1 MKKTQLVIE
10 KNLDRK
16 IIILLGIFIIFLA
29 RNVSANNPII
39 INEIMYDLEGA
50 DPGYEWIEIK
60 NISSEPV
67 DLTNWKFNDGSSSNH
82 ILNSPPKNGG
92 QGSLII
98 PSGGFAIFADKADLF
113 LSTHPNFSG
122 IVIDTTMSLTNTEG
136 TLKLIDNNGNVVE
149 EVYYNKAMGG
159 NGNGFSLERVSE
171 NSSKFCESKNEGG
184 SPGQENNFDCNKI
197 LSSSFP
203 TPIKTIA
210 PTFSPLPDDN
220 SVSSEN
226 NLLANLENSNLTPKP
241 TPIKVNLIINEFL
254 PNPTGPD
261 NEGEW
266 IELYNNS
273 DADVDLTNW
282 RLEDASG
289 QKYVFKNE
297 VIKKKDFL
305 VLSYNKTKISLNNN
319 GETLTLYSPQN
330 EIAFKITYSG
340 NAKEGYSFARF
351 AANDWRWT
359 KILTPGAP
367 NQFSSDNDTKNSSK
381 INVDSQIENGQN
393 NGENANV
400 QKQESTSVSLASS
413 TSDNLLTPQTN
424 KIIIIA
430 IGIGVIL
437 SIASAIFIKKVL
449 P

>member
-1 MKKTQLVIE
+1 MKKTQLFIE
-10 KNLDRK
+10 NNLDKK
-16 IIILLGIFIIFLA
+16 ILILMGIFFILWAKNIFA
-29 RNVSANNPII
+29 AGPII
-39 INEIMYDLEGA
+39 INEIMYDLKGA
-50 DPGYEWIEIK
+50 DTGYEWIEIK
-60 NISSEPV
+60 NISNEAV
-67 DLTNWKFNDGSSSNH
+67 DLTNWKFNDGSSTNH
-82 ILNSPPKNGG
+82 ILNPPPKNGG

-98 PSGGFAIFADKADLF
+98 PPQGFAILAARADLF
-113 LSTHPNFSG
+113 LSSHSNFSG
-122 IVIDTTMSLTNTEG
+122 TVIDTTMSLNNTEG

-184 SPGQENNFDCNKI
+184 SPGQENSFDCNKI
-197 LSSSFP
+197 SSSSFP
-203 TPIKTIA
+203 TPAKTIV
-210 PTFSPLPDDN
+210 PTFSPSVDDN
-220 SVSSEN
+220 SITSESN
-226 NLLANLENSNLTPKP
+226 ILANLENTNSTPEP

-289 QKYVFKNE
+289 QKYVFKDE
-297 VIKKKDFL
+297 IIKKKDFL
-305 VLSYNKTKISLNNN
+305 VLTYNKTKISLNNN

-367 NQFSSDNDTKNSSK
+367 NQFSSDSETKNNSK
-381 INVDSQIENGQN
+381 ITVDSQIENGEN
-393 NGENANV
+393 EGNANI

-413 TSDNLLTPQTN
+413 TSDKFLNSKTD

-430 IGIGVIL
+430 VGIGIVL
-437 SIASAIFIKKVL
+437 SVASAIFIKKVL